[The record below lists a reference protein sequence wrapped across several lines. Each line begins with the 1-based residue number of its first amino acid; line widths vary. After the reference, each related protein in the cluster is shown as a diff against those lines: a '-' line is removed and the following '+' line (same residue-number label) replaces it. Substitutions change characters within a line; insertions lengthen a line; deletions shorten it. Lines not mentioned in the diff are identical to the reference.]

1 MFWPKKFKPLKKI
14 YMTTE
19 SISISPDETTEFQ
32 TKQILP
38 VVGAHFIHDLYTA
51 AIPALLPIIMEKL
64 SLSLTMVGSLMAILQ
79 IPALLNPLIGYL
91 ADKVSLRYFVIL
103 APAVTATLISSL
115 GFASNYVS
123 LAIILF
129 TTGISVACFHV
140 PAPAMIARVSGNQV
154 GKGMSF
160 FMAAGE
166 LSRSVGP
173 LLAVW
178 AVSMWT
184 LDGFY
189 RVVVLGWAASLILYF
204 KLRDVPARVEQPMG
218 FRSIIPLLRSVF
230 LPLFVIMFFRI
241 FLRESLTT
249 FLPTYMNI
257 EGANLWL
264 AAGAL
269 SILEF
274 AGVGGALA
282 SGTLSDR
289 FGRKLVLLV
298 ATVSG
303 AIFTLVFLWVDGWT
317 TLIVLLALGFT
328 VLSTGPVL
336 LALVQDHFQKNRA
349 VGNGM
354 FMLVSF
360 FVRPFALV
368 AIGFL
373 GDRFGLNQ
381 VYFWSA
387 LLSLLSIPAIFAL
400 PKLTPETGN
409 I

>member
-1 MFWPKKFKPLKKI
+1 
-14 YMTTE
+14 
-19 SISISPDETTEFQ
+19 
-32 TKQILP
+32 
-38 VVGAHFIHDLYTA
+38 
-51 AIPALLPIIMEKL
+51 
-64 SLSLTMVGSLMAILQ
+64 
-79 IPALLNPLIGYL
+79 
-91 ADKVSLRYFVIL
+91 
-103 APAVTATLISSL
+103 
-115 GFASNYVS
+115 
-123 LAIILF
+123 
-129 TTGISVACFHV
+129 
-140 PAPAMIARVSGNQV
+140 
-154 GKGMSF
+154 
-160 FMAAGE
+160 
-166 LSRSVGP
+166 
-173 LLAVW
+173 
-178 AVSMWT
+178 
-184 LDGFY
+184 
-189 RVVVLGWAASLILYF
+189 
-204 KLRDVPARVEQPMG
+204 
-218 FRSIIPLLRSVF
+218 
-230 LPLFVIMFFRI
+230 MFFRI

-317 TLIVLLALGFT
+317 TFIVLLALGFT

>member
-1 MFWPKKFKPLKKI
+1 
-14 YMTTE
+14 MTTE
-19 SISISPDETTEFQ
+19 SILTSPEESTEFQ
-32 TKQILP
+32 TEQVLP
-38 VVGAHFIHDLYTA
+38 IAGAHFIHDMYTA
-51 AIPALLPIIMEKL
+51 AVPALLPIIMEKL
-64 SLSLTMVGSLMAILQ
+64 SLSLTMVGSLMAIHQ
-79 IPALLNPLIGYL
+79 IPGILTPFIGYL
-91 ADKVSLRYFVIL
+91 ADRVSLRYFVIL
-103 APAVTATLISSL
+103 APAVTATLIGSL

-129 TTGISVACFHV
+129 VTGISVACFHV

-154 GKGMSF
+154 GKGMSY

-178 AVSMWT
+178 AVSTWT

-189 RVVVLGWAASLILYF
+189 RVAVVGWAASLILYF
-204 KLRDVPARVEQPMG
+204 RLRNIPARVEQPMG
-218 FRSIIPLLRSVF
+218 FRSMVPLLRSVF
-230 LPLFVIMFFRI
+230 VPLFVLMFFRI

-264 AAGAL
+264 AGGAL
-269 SILEF
+269 AILEF

-303 AIFTLVFLWVDGWT
+303 AFFTLVFLQVDGWST
-317 TLIVLLALGFT
+317 FVVLVVLGFT
-328 VLSTGPVL
+328 VLSSGPVL

-354 FMLVSF
+354 FMMVNFL
-360 FVRPFALV
+360 VRPIALI
-368 AIGFL
+368 AIGYL
-373 GDRFGLNQ
+373 GDNYGLDK
-381 VYFWSA
+381 VFFWSA
-387 LLSLLSIPAIFAL
+387 IISLFSIPAIFAL
-400 PKLTPETGN
+400 PKLSSETSTT
-409 I
+409 